1 MSILFQPSINLL
13 PPPTITTISSS
24 PLQGQLQLVLPGHST
39 VSSTSSTTSF
49 LPQFHHLIPPLL
61 YYFPQFSD
69 PPNLL
74 PAKSQLDPSI
84 FVASP
89 AQMQRA
95 TSASYS
101 CNATNQSGF
110 FFEAIECFVDVTST
124 DNAAKQWA
132 IQKAL
137 EHQALLLPV
146 IDNSPTP
153 QHCGVQFK
161 LLAGNAVKPFNP
173 TSDDSDILL
182 ILESGET
189 YLTCGA
195 ANFDVLRISAFFRS
209 MLYQVGNAATP
220 NEEMLLQ
227 GSTFVPSKKM
237 TFIADE
243 FKHLILFVLRTNP
256 SLISNQLSQAVA
268 IHDYVFNEFSSR
280 MEQDELTAEASKRII
295 GTNILFGMMIS
306 ILLEPSSQLKPNTLQ
321 LYLIGRGIKSVEN
334 RTHLTFHHANGM
346 GKNCNSLLRLFRHF
360 VCGHIVNTARD
371 GAAPFN
377 HDDFMKNTYQ
387 LLQTIQIS
395 ISIDAVCRCIRM
407 AKHIESKS
415 GSCVKKGFDPNTGE
429 VMVQQIYIPRVVWGR
444 AIPTAVEAFRT
455 HLFPLFRCHDIL
467 ELVLNTQN
475 KLVMAGEDVYVY
487 INGEFEFVEYTHII
501 FCT

>member
-1 MSILFQPSINLL
+1 
-13 PPPTITTISSS
+13 
-24 PLQGQLQLVLPGHST
+24 
-39 VSSTSSTTSF
+39 
-49 LPQFHHLIPPLL
+49 
-61 YYFPQFSD
+61 
-69 PPNLL
+69 
-74 PAKSQLDPSI
+74 
-84 FVASP
+84 
-89 AQMQRA
+89 
-95 TSASYS
+95 
-101 CNATNQSGF
+101 
-110 FFEAIECFVDVTST
+110 VTST

-189 YLTCGA
+189 YLTC
-195 ANFDVLRISAFFRS
+195 
-209 MLYQVGNAATP
+209 
-220 NEEMLLQ
+220 
-227 GSTFVPSKKM
+227 PSKKM

-487 INGEFEFVEYTHII
+487 INGEFEFVKHSHHFLYLTNTTSTIPRN
-501 FCT
+501 

>member
-1 MSILFQPSINLL
+1 MSIPFQPSINLL

-182 ILESGET
+182 ILVT
-189 YLTCGA
+189 A
-195 ANFDVLRISAFFRS
+195 A
-209 MLYQVGNAATP
+209 
-220 NEEMLLQ
+220 LL
-227 GSTFVPSKKM
+227 
-237 TFIADE
+237 
-243 FKHLILFVLRTNP
+243 
-256 SLISNQLSQAVA
+256 
-268 IHDYVFNEFSSR
+268 DYS
-280 MEQDELTAEASKRII
+280 
-295 GTNILFGMMIS
+295 
-306 ILLEPSSQLKPNTLQ
+306 
-321 LYLIGRGIKSVEN
+321 
-334 RTHLTFHHANGM
+334 
-346 GKNCNSLLRLFRHF
+346 
-360 VCGHIVNTARD
+360 
-371 GAAPFN
+371 
-377 HDDFMKNTYQ
+377 
-387 LLQTIQIS
+387 
-395 ISIDAVCRCIRM
+395 
-407 AKHIESKS
+407 
-415 GSCVKKGFDPNTGE
+415 
-429 VMVQQIYIPRVVWGR
+429 
-444 AIPTAVEAFRT
+444 
-455 HLFPLFRCHDIL
+455 
-467 ELVLNTQN
+467 
-475 KLVMAGEDVYVY
+475 
-487 INGEFEFVEYTHII
+487 
-501 FCT
+501 